1 MKCLPF
7 TCYETV
13 SQKTCS
19 QKMSSL
25 YEFAGCS
32 DNGLQ
37 NMYNKFICIT
47 TCTWKRDDVN
57 DVMVVYFL
65 CDLNSHP
72 QL

>member
-1 MKCLPF
+1 
-7 TCYETV
+7 
-13 SQKTCS
+13 
-19 QKMSSL
+19 MSSL

-37 NMYNKFICIT
+37 NMYNKCKCIT

-65 CDLNSHP
+65 CDLNLHP